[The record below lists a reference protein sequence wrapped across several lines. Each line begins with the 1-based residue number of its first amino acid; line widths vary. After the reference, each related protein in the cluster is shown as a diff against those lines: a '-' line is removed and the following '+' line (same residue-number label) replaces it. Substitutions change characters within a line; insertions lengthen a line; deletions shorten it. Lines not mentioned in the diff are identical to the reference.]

1 MNTKYKMD
9 ARKINPSKIYLY
21 AASAMNEYTRN
32 CLYPKDEMFV
42 VGWKS
47 ENSHE
52 LYCIIFHFSDS

>member
-1 MNTKYKMD
+1 MD